1 MANNPPPF
9 IPPDLR
15 VSPSGPYIA
24 GPELGGAIVRAGFD
38 CVAGSGGE
46 INDLVI
52 PGPAV
57 GLVPRTQAPNPAA
70 PLAVTFLE
78 WESTDV
84 LFIVWHVSGFLA
96 TTPAD
101 TPPVG
106 ASIHIQPTIDIGA
119 GPQLIDPAGV
129 GGLYPLPFITNE
141 VSGGINLAGIC
152 AIRLTDPAQP
162 PIVQLAYFLSN
173 TTTPVADPMAF
184 HTAGPLGASAPEA
197 ASVWLAALE
206 LDAARVF
213 QLPAE
218 VTTTPLVV
226 VPPPP

>member
-38 CVAGSGGE
+38 TVFGE
-46 INDLVI
+46 VQDPELELL
-52 PGPAV
+52 GPAV
-57 GLVPRTQAPNPAA
+57 GLVNRSEGPAV

-78 WESTDV
+78 WESTDI
-84 LFIVWHVSGFLA
+84 LWIVWHISGTA
-96 TTPAD
+96 TVVPAGATP
-101 TPPVG
+101 TG
-106 ASIHIQPTIDIGA
+106 AVFEVQPTIDIGA

-129 GGLYPLPFITNE
+129 GGLYPFSFNTGLTTAEIDLF
-141 VSGGINLAGIC
+141 GQC

-162 PIVQLAYFLSN
+162 PIVQLAYQLSN
-173 TTTPVADPMAF
+173 TTTPVADPISFITFGPQGGSAPG
-184 HTAGPLGASAPEA
+184 AGSCWLGAF
-197 ASVWLAALE
+197 E
-206 LDAARVF
+206 LDGARVF

-218 VTTTPLVV
+218 VTTTPLVI
-226 VPPPP
+226 VPPP